1 MRVRGWDE
9 GSLCAGNPH
18 PLLPAR
24 EAHQLFSLYILPLS
38 SIEQNPSTQGQGRVT
53 GGPGVP
59 ASPRPDTLMLMGC
72 RGSGQKAV
80 QLNIPTFI

>member
-1 MRVRGWDE
+1 MKGACVQVTLTP
-9 GSLCAGNPH
+9 SPAA

-24 EAHQLFSLYILPLS
+24 KVHQLFSLYILPLS
-38 SIEQNPSTQGQGRVT
+38 SIKQNLSTQGQDRVI
-53 GGPGVP
+53 GVPGVP

-80 QLNIPTFI
+80 QFDIPTFI